1 LFERPSNNSVQAATS
16 LREVVLSNLVRNEVL
31 TRAFTRS
38 LADLEASVA
47 AALSHSFNDAYAT
60 EQHALVVCLEL
71 EKNRVVLLFIL
82 SVILGIV
89 VAVGVGAGKHDPEL
103 GAAVGGAT
111 AGFLALIHFA
121 VVWKYSE

>member
-1 LFERPSNNSVQAATS
+1 MVFA
-16 LREVVLSNLVRNEVL
+16 NLERNEVL

-38 LADLEASVA
+38 LTDVEASVA
-47 AALSHSFNDAYAT
+47 AVLSHSSNDASGT
-60 EQHALVVCLEL
+60 EQHAVVVCLEL

-103 GAAVGGAT
+103 GATVGGAT

-121 VVWKYSE
+121 VVWKYS